1 MKPPLDAL
9 RGSPAADASPPT
21 RPPAGP
27 PGASVLRSAFRIPHS
42 VPLAHPLRDLQITR
56 VADRHTFHA
65 EAVQAGYERGRLDG
79 ERALAAQLL
88 QQRAEIME
96 LQTGLLAALRNTLPQ
111 IIRDS
116 ERTLVALALEV
127 AQKLVAGL
135 PISGE
140 LVQATVQEA
149 LTQVADGTAY
159 TVQLHPDDFAL
170 LERMNSPLLLPQD
183 GQEKVRFH
191 ATAQIPRG
199 GCVVQTRFG
208 LIDGRR
214 ATKAEVLGQA
224 LAS

>member
-1 MKPPLDAL
+1 MKPPLEPL
-9 RGSPAADASPPT
+9 
-21 RPPAGP
+21 
-27 PGASVLRSAFRIPHS
+27 AF
-42 VPLAHPLRDLQITR
+42 AHPLRDIQITR
-56 VADRHTFHA
+56 VADRRTFHA

-96 LQTGLLAALRNTLPQ
+96 LQTGLLASLRNALPQ

-135 PISGE
+135 PINGE
-140 LVQATVQEA
+140 MIEATVKEA
-149 LTQVADGTAY
+149 LAQVADGTDF
-159 TVQLHPDDFAL
+159 TVQLHPDDLAL
-170 LERMNSPLLLPQD
+170 LERMNSPLCGSEKAEVKSQPSAVSPQKAEAGSQNSDSRLLTPD
-183 GQEKVRFH
+183 FRHPPIRFQ

-208 LIDGRR
+208 LIDARR
-214 ATKAEVLGQA
+214 ETKLEVLGKA